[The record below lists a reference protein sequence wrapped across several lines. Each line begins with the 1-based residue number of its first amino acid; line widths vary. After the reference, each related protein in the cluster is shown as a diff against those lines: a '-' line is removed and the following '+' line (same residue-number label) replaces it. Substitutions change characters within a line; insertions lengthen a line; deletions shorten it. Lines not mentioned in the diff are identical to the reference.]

1 MQIENKNANRNSKS
15 KCKTKNKRMI
25 ICKIITKKK
34 YFANLK
40 ELDDTHVGATSPSLG
55 VCTSW

>member
-1 MQIENKNANRNSKS
+1 MQDNN
-15 KCKTKNKRMI
+15 KTKI
-25 ICKIITKKK
+25 K

-40 ELDDTHVGATSPSLG
+40 GQDDTNVGATSPSLG

>member
-1 MQIENKNANRNSKS
+1 MKNKRCKLKYKTKCKTENKNNMQDFN
-15 KCKTKNKRMI
+15 KTKI
-25 ICKIITKKK
+25 K

-40 ELDDTHVGATSPSLG
+40 GQDDNHVGATSPSLG

>member
-1 MQIENKNANRNSKS
+1 MQTENKNANRNTKS
-15 KCKTKNKRMI
+15 KCKTENKLMV
-25 ICKIITKKK
+25 ICKTITKKK

-40 ELDDTHVGATSPSLG
+40 GQDDTHVGATSPSLS

>member
-1 MQIENKNANRNSKS
+1 MQNGNKNANRKVNAKL
-15 KCKTKNKRMI
+15 KIKMICKT
-25 ICKIITKKK
+25 ITKK

-40 ELDDTHVGATSPSLG
+40 GQDDTHVGATSPRLG